1 MYMMIYV
8 DICIYLFH
16 LISCTLNQ
24 RIWRIFGKIMED
36 YILQKFANTVFAD
49 LFSDSGTRNGSAFSI
64 GK

>member
-1 MYMMIYV
+1 
-8 DICIYLFH
+8 
-16 LISCTLNQ
+16 
-24 RIWRIFGKIMED
+24 MED